1 MLQRSIT
8 PELSSQI
15 IDMLI
20 KKREWSMT
28 KIAKR
33 INASREYV
41 ARVHRAAQNFEFA
54 DVESL
59 ARACRQE
66 THLFVFEAM
75 QPEKMSAEQRGL
87 YELTRKLIDSHH
99 EFVRVL
105 RRKPKKQRR
114 SRAKAA

>member
-1 MLQRSIT
+1 MLERMIT
-8 PELSSQI
+8 PQLSSQI
-15 IDMLI
+15 IDLLT
-20 KKREWSMT
+20 KRRNWSVS
-28 KIAKR
+28 KIAR
-33 INASREYV
+33 TINATREYV

-75 QPEKMSAEQRGL
+75 QPERMSAEQRGL

-114 SRAKAA
+114 SRA